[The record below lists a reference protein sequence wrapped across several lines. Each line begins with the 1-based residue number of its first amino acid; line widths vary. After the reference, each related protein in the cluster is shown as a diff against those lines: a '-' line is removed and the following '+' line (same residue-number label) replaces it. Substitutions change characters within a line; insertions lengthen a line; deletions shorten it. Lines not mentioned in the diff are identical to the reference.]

1 MSGYRQHYNLTA
13 PAFGKTVARQHLLVY
28 PQLSELEADLEELL
42 AEGGIGLLT
51 GEMGVGK
58 TTALRHFLGG
68 LGEHTC
74 QVAYQGSTRHATV
87 LLESLVESLGV
98 AAARQRA
105 PLLRQ
110 LSTLCARTW
119 LEQRK
124 RTLIVIDDAH
134 LLDDDLLED
143 LRLLTNFE
151 MDAADPLIIMLIGHP
166 ALRRRLRK
174 PVHLALLD
182 RVRMQYRL
190 EGLSRD
196 ETAEYIDHHMR
207 QAGGKP
213 AVFKPEGKAAIFE
226 HAQGIPRRINAL
238 ALACLKK
245 SATRKLASI
254 DSELVGA
261 VAPLLNKD

>member
-1 MSGYRQHYNLTA
+1 
-13 PAFGKTVARQHLLVY
+13 
-28 PQLSELEADLEELL
+28 
-42 AEGGIGLLT
+42 
-51 GEMGVGK
+51 
-58 TTALRHFLGG
+58 
-68 LGEHTC
+68 
-74 QVAYQGSTRHATV
+74 
-87 LLESLVESLGV
+87 
-98 AAARQRA
+98 
-105 PLLRQ
+105 LLRQ
-110 LSTLCARTW
+110 LSMLCARTW

-124 RTLIVIDDAH
+124 RTLIVVDDAH

-151 MDAADPLIIMLIGHP
+151 MDAADPLIMMLVGHP

-196 ETAEYIDHHMR
+196 ETVEYIEHHMR
-207 QAGGKP
+207 QAGGKGDI
-213 AVFKPEGKAAIFE
+213 FTPEGKAAVFE

-238 ALACLKK
+238 ALACLKR
-245 SATRKLASI
+245 SATRKLSSI
-254 DSELVGA
+254 DAELVGA